1 MNALA
6 PGVLFDLDGTLVDS
20 NYLHVLAW
28 ARAFDEEGVWAP
40 MSAIHRMIGVGSS
53 VLVERLLGEDAPIE
67 QLSEGHGQQ
76 FEKLRPELRAFPE
89 ARALLEDVA
98 ARGARVVLATSSR
111 EEDVDALVATMGET
125 DAIDEITS
133 GGDVDEAKPEPDV
146 LVIAMEKGGVDGDRA
161 VLVGDSVWD
170 VEAAQRAGIPCVTVL
185 TGGFGRAELEEAGAA
200 AVYQDVAEL
209 RAQLDDSP
217 LRMAFGS

>member
-28 ARAFDEEGVWAP
+28 ARAFDDEGVWAP

-53 VLVERLLGEDAPIE
+53 VLVERLLGKDAPIE
-67 QLSEGHGQQ
+67 QLKEGHGQQ

-146 LVIAMEKGGVDGDRA
+146 LVIAMEKGGVNRDRA

-200 AVYQDVAEL
+200 AVYRDVAEL
-209 RAQLDDSP
+209 RAGLDDSP
-217 LRMAFGS
+217 LRMVFGS

>member
-1 MNALA
+1 MKPLA

-28 ARAFDEEGVWAP
+28 ARAFDDEGVWAP

-53 VLVERLLGEDAPIE
+53 VLVERLLGKDAPIE
-67 QLSEGHGQQ
+67 QLSDGHGQH

-133 GGDVDEAKPEPDV
+133 GGDVAEAKPEPDV
-146 LVIAMEKGGVDGDRA
+146 LFIAMEKGGVDRVRA

-170 VEAAQRAGIPCVTVL
+170 VEAARGAGIPCVTVL

-200 AVYQDVAEL
+200 AVYRDVAEL

-217 LRMAFGS
+217 LRMAFGP